1 VRNITLQIGHE
12 KDVHVE
18 PGIAS
23 TRWTFEHQ
31 LFALTVELGSLP
43 FGQRDRT
50 VEARCPYCALEPRS
64 PSLFLTLSER
74 TVVRLQQDGYTPEV
88 LARLRRHV
96 IGSFIP
102 DMAVRA
108 IAGVALLYVFLWVAL
123 ARLFPL
129 LSDSSRP
136 FRDVQGAL
144 VLLVFAGVLGVF
156 AFVLLKNSQ
165 SR

>member
-1 VRNITLQIGHE
+1 
-12 KDVHVE
+12 
-18 PGIAS
+18 
-23 TRWTFEHQ
+23 
-31 LFALTVELGSLP
+31 
-43 FGQRDRT
+43 
-50 VEARCPYCALEPRS
+50 
-64 PSLFLTLSER
+64 
-74 TVVRLQQDGYTPEV
+74 
-88 LARLRRHV
+88 
-96 IGSFIP
+96 
-102 DMAVRA
+102 MAVRA

-156 AFVLLKNSQ
+156 AFVLLKSSQ